1 LIRCTKVP
9 ADGYA
14 DRETL
19 PIPTYPFANVRSD
32 IVTFGGTGLVL
43 TPVDRA
49 GASSRRVPL
58 PGPVPSQMSFAGLG
72 VSPDGRWVT
81 LDTVGDGGVCGY
93 PVLMSVIDGSML
105 RPFDVGGAESV
116 GRPAWSPDG
125 RTLYAIHRTLATGPL
140 VPVEDHGSVWAWDRA
155 ANTVANLGAPCDGC
169 GVHGVFA
176 RPGGRGLAVAYTETG
191 CDPVVTAACSSGIAA
206 RDETGWRIVATP
218 AQLAE
223 SFGTEVVWLEAL
235 GVASDDTFVAND
247 RNDAI
252 ALVPLEGAGA
262 PVLIGRPCCYGLELV
277 SLSPDGSTIAGV
289 LGSEDGLDRNVVLL
303 DLAAGAWST
312 AGTIDHRPDQ
322 QADGDQLLASAWA
335 PDGGSIAF
343 LTAPPNGGTATLRIV
358 SAEDGSMVDVPIEG
372 AGDWITWL
380 PSMP

>member
-1 LIRCTKVP
+1 
-9 ADGYA
+9 
-14 DRETL
+14 
-19 PIPTYPFANVRSD
+19 
-32 IVTFGGTGLVL
+32 
-43 TPVDRA
+43 
-49 GASSRRVPL
+49 
-58 PGPVPSQMSFAGLG
+58 
-72 VSPDGRWVT
+72 
-81 LDTVGDGGVCGY
+81 
-93 PVLMSVIDGSML
+93 
-105 RPFDVGGAESV
+105 
-116 GRPAWSPDG
+116 
-125 RTLYAIHRTLATGPL
+125 
-140 VPVEDHGSVWAWDRA
+140 
-155 ANTVANLGAPCDGC
+155 
-169 GVHGVFA
+169 VFA

-191 CDPVVTAACSSGIAA
+191 CDPVVTAACSSGIAV

-277 SLSPDGSTIAGV
+277 SLSPDGSTIGGV

-322 QADGDQLLASAWA
+322 QAEGDQLLASAWA

-358 SAEDGSMVDVPIEG
+358 SAKDGSMADVPIEG